1 MKQKREIMLKRLGK
15 YLGKY
20 KKEVIVAPIAKLFET
35 ATELIIPLL
44 IAQMIDVG
52 VANHD
57 KKYIFIY
64 GAIVIALNI
73 VGIVSAV
80 ICQKLAARASCGVG
94 KDMRS
99 NIYTKINT
107 FSHGELD
114 KFSTATINNRITH
127 DVERVSGA
135 LGRFLRLVMRAPF
148 LLIGSI
154 IMAMTIDLKLSLI
167 FVVVAPLVITIVI
180 LIMKKT
186 APLYSKTQKNLD
198 AVSNLTRENLQG
210 SRVIRAFNKQEYE
223 NNRFKGATNNLKKSS
238 INVAMVSTLLTPLNT
253 IVINFAIIVV
263 LWYGGMQVNVGA
275 LTTGQ
280 IIAFINY
287 LTQISAALITIAN
300 VIIEFIKA
308 VNCGKRIMEIMDTEP
323 SIVSPETV
331 EINRA
336 QDGVI
341 SDYAVEYDKV
351 TFTYKGAEKPAF
363 KDLTLKVGR
372 GQTIGVIGGTG
383 SGKSSVCYLIPRFYD
398 ATKGKVM
405 VNGVDVKEYNVND
418 LRSRIGIVPQK
429 AVLFSGTLRDN
440 MRWQKPDATDEEIMR
455 AISIAQA
462 EDFVGELELGL
473 NHKVLAG
480 GKNFSGGQRQR
491 LTIARAL
498 VGSPDILIMD
508 DSASALDFATD
519 YNLRKAIKQ
528 NTNNMTVFIV
538 SQRVNT
544 IKNADQIVVLDK
556 GNVVGIGTHKNLLET
571 CDVYKEIYTSQT
583 K

>member
-1 MKQKREIMLKRLGK
+1 MLKRLKK
-15 YLGKY
+15 YIAKY
-20 KKEVIVAPIAKLFET
+20 KTQVIVAPIAKLFET
-35 ATELIIPLL
+35 VTELIIPLL
-44 IAQMIDVG
+44 IASMIDVG

-57 KKYIFIY
+57 KHYIFVY
-64 GAIVIALNI
+64 GAIVIALNV

-80 ICQKLAARASCGVG
+80 ICQKLAARASCGIG

-99 NIYTKINT
+99 NIYAKINT

-114 KFSTATINNRITH
+114 GFTTATINNRITH

-135 LGRFLRLVMRAPF
+135 VGRFLRLVMRAPF

-167 FVVVAPLVITIVI
+167 FVVVAPLVIGLVVI
-180 LIMKKT
+180 IMKKT
-186 APLYSKTQKNLD
+186 APLYDRTQKNLD
-198 AVSNLTRENLQG
+198 KVSNLTRENLQG

-223 NNRFKGATNNLKKSS
+223 NDRFDGATKALKKSS
-238 INVAMVSTLLTPLNT
+238 IKVAMVSTLLTPLNT
-253 IVINFAIIVV
+253 IIINFAVVVV
-263 LWYGGMQVNVGA
+263 LWYGGFQVNVGA

-287 LTQISAALITIAN
+287 LSQISMSLITIAN

-308 VNCGKRIMEIMDTEP
+308 VNCGKRIMEIMDITP
-323 SIVSPETV
+323 SIVSPEKV
-331 EINRA
+331 EIKRDL
-336 QDGVI
+336 DGIV

-351 TFTYKGAEKPAF
+351 SFTYTGAEKPAF
-363 KDLTLKVGR
+363 KDLSIKVKR
-372 GQTIGVIGGTG
+372 GQTIGIIGGTG

-398 ATKGKVM
+398 ATKGRVL
-405 VNGVDVKEYNVND
+405 VGGVDVKEYDVHD

-429 AVLFSGTLRDN
+429 AVLFSGSLREN
-440 MRWQKPDATDEEIMR
+440 MRWQKPDATDEEIMQ
-455 AISIAQA
+455 AIRIAQA
-462 EDFVGELELGL
+462 EDFVSELENGL

-498 VGSPDILIMD
+498 VGKPEILIMD

-528 NTNNMTVFIV
+528 NTDNMTVFIV

-544 IKNADQIVVLDK
+544 IKNADQIIVLDK
-556 GNVVGIGTHKNLLET
+556 GNVVGIGDHKTLMET
-571 CDVYKEIYTSQT
+571 CDVYNEIYTSQT

>member
-1 MKQKREIMLKRLGK
+1 MLKRLMG
-15 YLGKY
+15 YLKNY
-20 KKEVIVAPIAKLFET
+20 KKEIIVAPVTKMIET
-35 ATELIIPLL
+35 ITELIIPLL
-44 IAQMIDVG
+44 IANMIDIG

-57 KKYIFIY
+57 KKYIYIY
-64 GAIVIALNI
+64 GAIVIALNV
-73 VGIVSAV
+73 VGIVSAI
-80 ICQKLAARASCGVG
+80 ICQKLAARAGCGVG

-99 NIYTKINT
+99 KIYTKINT
-107 FSHGELD
+107 FSHNELD
-114 KFSTATINNRITH
+114 KFTTATINNRITH

-135 LGRFLRLVMRAPF
+135 ISRFLRVVMRYPF

-167 FVVVAPLVITIVI
+167 FLVVAPLVIGLVVI
-180 LIMKKT
+180 IMKIT
-186 APLYSKTQKNLD
+186 APLYDKTQRHLD
-198 AVSNLTRENLQG
+198 RVSNLTRENLQG

-223 NNRFKGATNNLKKSS
+223 ESRFDESTKDLSS
-238 INVAMVSTLLTPLNT
+238 SKIKVTMVSTLLTPINT
-253 IVINFAIIVV
+253 IIINFAIVVV
-263 LWYGGMQVNVGA
+263 LWYGGYQVNLGG

-308 VNCGKRIMEIMDTEP
+308 VNCGKRICEIMDINPQITN
-323 SIVSPETV
+323 PEKI
-331 EINRA
+331 EISRA
-336 QDGVI
+336 QDGI
-341 SDYAVEYDKV
+341 EFENSVEFNKV
-351 TFTYKGAEKPAF
+351 SFSYENAEKPAF
-363 KDLTLKVGR
+363 KDLTLKVKR

-398 ATKGKVM
+398 ATKGSVK
-405 VNGVDVKEYNVND
+405 VNGVDVKDYDLTD

-429 AVLFSGTLRDN
+429 SILFSGSLRDN
-440 MRWQKPDATDEEIMR
+440 MCWQKLDATDEEIME
-455 AISIAQA
+455 AIRIAQA
-462 EDFVGELELGL
+462 EEFVKELDNGL
-473 NHKVLAG
+473 SYRVLAG

-498 VGSPDILIMD
+498 VGKPDILIMD

-519 YNLRKAIKQ
+519 YNLRKAIK
-528 NTNNMTVFIV
+528 NGTNNMTVFLI

-556 GNVVGIGTHKNLLET
+556 GEVVGIGTHKELLEK
-571 CDVYKEIYTSQT
+571 CNVYSEIYASQT